1 MELRLLEYFWT
12 VADAGTV
19 SEAARRLHVTQPTVS
34 RQVQALEDELD
45 TQLFDREHNHLTL
58 TEAGVFLRSRAE
70 EILSLTQ
77 QTERAFTDRQ
87 RAVMTGNLRIG
98 CVEADNSVTMAMMLE
113 EMTAEYPE
121 VTFTIT
127 TGDGDII
134 ADQLDKGL
142 VDVAILIDPVDTAKY
157 ESLRLP
163 RVERWGLLMSTEA
176 FLAERDAV
184 TPADLGGLPL
194 IASQRPAVQ
203 TMLDDW
209 LDGAV
214 PPHIIGHYNLNFNVV
229 PLVERQVGMAL
240 GIAGV
245 TRDVDHSKLKFV
257 PLSPALTTH
266 CVLVWRRNRVL
277 TPLVA
282 DYIRRFREAF
292 N

>member
-34 RQVQALEDELD
+34 RQIQALEDELD
-45 TQLFDREHNHLTL
+45 TQLFDREHNRLTL
-58 TEAGVFLRSRAE
+58 TEAGVFLRSRAQ

-77 QTERAFTDRQ
+77 QTEQAFTDRQ

-98 CVEADNSVTMAMMLE
+98 CVEADNSATMAMMLE

-121 VTFTIT
+121 VTFSIT
-127 TGDGDII
+127 TGDGAII
-134 ADQLDKGL
+134 TDQLDKGL
-142 VDVAILIDPVDTAKY
+142 VDVAVLLEPVDTTKY

-163 RVERWGLLMSTEA
+163 RVERWGLLMAREA
-176 FLAERDAV
+176 FLATRDV
-184 TPADLGGLPL
+184 ITPQDMGGLPL
-194 IASQRPAVQ
+194 IMSERPAVR
-203 TMLDDW
+203 TMLDHW
-209 LDGAV
+209 LAGAE
-214 PPHIIGHYNLNFNVV
+214 PPHIIGHFNLNFNVV

-240 GIAGV
+240 SIEGV
-245 TRDVDHSKLKFV
+245 NRDVDHDRLKFL
-257 PLSPALTTH
+257 PLSPTLSTH

-292 N
+292 S